1 MKRLFILAV
10 ALFSL
15 GSVTFAA
22 DGGNYAFLSK
32 LNEKEKFNGL
42 VNYLEAD
49 YEQQRYLKE
58 IFELSSQKMEK
69 ATRSGDDSEKEV
81 KKALAFNLANTKSVL
96 SAEQYKKYLIVLNM
110 TSINSKNTALL
121 AEK

>member
-15 GSVTFAA
+15 SSISFAA
-22 DGGNYAFLSK
+22 DGNYAFLSK

-42 VNYLEAD
+42 VNYLGAD

-69 ATRSGDDSEKEV
+69 ASRSGADSDKEV
-81 KKALAFNLANTKSVL
+81 RRALAFNLANTKSVL

-110 TSINSKNTALL
+110 TSINSNNTALV

>member
-15 GSVTFAA
+15 SSISFAA
-22 DGGNYAFLSK
+22 DGNYAFLSK

-42 VNYLEAD
+42 VNYLGAD

-69 ATRSGDDSEKEV
+69 ASRSGADSDKEV
-81 KKALAFNLANTKSVL
+81 KRALAFNLANTKSVL

-110 TSINSKNTALL
+110 TSINSNNTALV

>member
-15 GSVTFAA
+15 SSISFAA
-22 DGGNYAFLSK
+22 DGNYAFLSK

-42 VNYLEAD
+42 VNYLGAD

-69 ATRSGDDSEKEV
+69 ASRSGADSDKEV
-81 KKALAFNLANTKSVL
+81 KRALAFNLANTKSVL

-110 TSINSKNTALL
+110 TSINSNNSALV

>member
-10 ALFSL
+10 AIFSL
-15 GSVTFAA
+15 DSAAFAA
-22 DGGNYAFLSK
+22 NNDYSFLSK
-32 LNEKEKFNGL
+32 LNDKEKFNGL

-58 IFELSSQKMEK
+58 IFELSSLKMER
-69 ATRSGDDSEKEV
+69 ASRSGENSEKEV
-81 KKALAFNLANTKSVL
+81 KKALAFNLANTKSIL
-96 SAEQYKKYLIVLNM
+96 SPEQYKKYLIVLNM
-110 TSINSKNTALL
+110 TSINSNNTSLL

>member
-15 GSVTFAA
+15 SSISFAA
-22 DGGNYAFLSK
+22 DGNYAFLSK
-32 LNEKEKFNGL
+32 LNEKEKFSGL
-42 VNYLEAD
+42 VNYLQAD

-58 IFELSSQKMEK
+58 IFEISSQKMEK
-69 ATRSGDDSEKEV
+69 ATRSGAESEKEV
-81 KKALAFNLANTKSVL
+81 KKALAFNLANTKNVL
-96 SAEQYKKYLIVLNM
+96 SPEQYKKYLIVLNM
-110 TSINSKNTALL
+110 TSINSKNNALI

>member
-15 GSVTFAA
+15 SSISFAA
-22 DGGNYAFLSK
+22 DGNYAFLSK
-32 LNEKEKFNGL
+32 LNEKEKFSGL
-42 VNYLEAD
+42 VNYLGAD

-69 ATRSGDDSEKEV
+69 ASRSGADSEKEV
-81 KKALAFNLANTKSVL
+81 RKALAFNLANTKNVL

-110 TSINSKNTALL
+110 TSINSNNTALV

>member
-10 ALFSL
+10 AIFSL
-15 GSVTFAA
+15 GSAAFAA
-22 DGGNYAFLSK
+22 NNDYSFLSK
-32 LNEKEKFNGL
+32 LNDKEKFNGL

-58 IFELSSQKMEK
+58 IFELSSQKMER
-69 ATRSGDDSEKEV
+69 ASRSGENSEKEV
-81 KKALAFNLANTKSVL
+81 KKALAFNLANTKSIL

-110 TSINSKNTALL
+110 TSINSNNTSLL

>member
-15 GSVTFAA
+15 SSVTFAA
-22 DGGNYAFLSK
+22 DGDYAFLSK

-49 YEQQRYLKE
+49 YDQQRYLKE

-69 ATRSGDDSEKEV
+69 ASQSGDQSGKDA

-110 TSINSKNTALL
+110 TSVNSNNTAFL

>member
-10 ALFSL
+10 AIFSL
-15 GSVTFAA
+15 GYAAFAA
-22 DGGNYAFLSK
+22 NNDYSFLSK
-32 LNEKEKFNGL
+32 LNDKEKFNGL

-58 IFELSSQKMEK
+58 IFELSSQKMER
-69 ATRSGDDSEKEV
+69 ASRSGENSEKEV
-81 KKALAFNLANTKSVL
+81 KKALAFNLANTKSIL

-110 TSINSKNTALL
+110 TSINSNNTSLL

>member
-10 ALFSL
+10 AIFSL
-15 GSVTFAA
+15 SSVIFASNG
-22 DGGNYAFLSK
+22 DYAFLSK

-58 IFELSSQKMEK
+58 IFELSSQKMER
-69 ATRSGDDSEKEV
+69 ASRSGENSEKEV

-110 TSINSKNTALL
+110 TSINSSNTALL

>member
-15 GSVTFAA
+15 SSISFAA
-22 DGGNYAFLSK
+22 DGNYAFLSK

-42 VNYLEAD
+42 VNYLGAD

-69 ATRSGDDSEKEV
+69 ASRSGADSDKEGRR
-81 KKALAFNLANTKSVL
+81 ALAFNLANTKSVL

-110 TSINSKNTALL
+110 TSINSNNTALV

>member
-10 ALFSL
+10 AIFSL
-15 GSVTFAA
+15 GSVTFASNG
-22 DGGNYAFLSK
+22 DYAFLSK

-58 IFELSSQKMEK
+58 IFELSSQKMER
-69 ATRSGDDSEKEV
+69 ASRSGENSEKEV

-110 TSINSKNTALL
+110 TSINSNNTALL

>member
-15 GSVTFAA
+15 SSISFAA
-22 DGGNYAFLSK
+22 DGNYAFLSK
-32 LNEKEKFNGL
+32 LNEKEKFSGL
-42 VNYLEAD
+42 VNYLQAD

-58 IFELSSQKMEK
+58 IFEISSQKMEK
-69 ATRSGDDSEKEV
+69 ATRSGADADKQV
-81 KKALAFNLANTKSVL
+81 KKALAFNLANTKNVL

-110 TSINSKNTALL
+110 TSINSNNNALV

>member
-1 MKRLFILAV
+1 MKRLFILAI

-15 GSVTFAA
+15 NTISFAV
-22 DGGNYAFLSK
+22 DRNYEFLSR

-69 ATRSGDDSEKEV
+69 ATHSGADSEKEV
-81 KKALAFNLANTKSVL
+81 EKALAFNLANTKSIL
-96 SAEQYKKYLIVLNM
+96 SIEQYKKYLIVLNM
-110 TSINSKNTALL
+110 TSINSNNNTLI